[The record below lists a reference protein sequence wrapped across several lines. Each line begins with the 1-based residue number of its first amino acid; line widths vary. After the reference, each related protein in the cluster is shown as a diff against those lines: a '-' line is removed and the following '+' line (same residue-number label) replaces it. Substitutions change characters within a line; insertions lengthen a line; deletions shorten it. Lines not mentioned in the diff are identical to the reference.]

1 MIDIE
6 DLNPTT
12 LVEIARDI
20 AWSLESSFPVG
31 TPEQDQKRN
40 AREDELEMI
49 VDAITNNMG
58 HAWFINELSKRP

>member
-1 MIDIE
+1 MIDIK

-20 AWSLESSFPVG
+20 AEGLESSFPIG
-31 TPEQDQKRN
+31 TPEMDEARN

-49 VDAITNNMG
+49 VEAITDNMG
-58 HAWFINELSKRP
+58 HAWFINELSKRQ